1 MKLQFFAT
9 TRRSL
14 GYDLDMELLSPS
26 PFCSQQVTYIT
37 KDYLPRDKVTKE
49 HIISIIGTRY
59 TYDTNMV
66 ELEMAKC
73 QLMKSKFL
81 RFSRN
86 EIVKGYV
93 KVAGNLGWKLEGQP
107 ITKMSHLYEYIQ
119 IQKWDEKLRKELHFL
134 QYKRFKVDALFVRWD
149 RTLAEKFCK
158 IHNIVIK
165 DDDGIERS
173 EIEDKRRGIT
183 RECFLSLA
191 TMIKNDYNKKLRIVC
206 EKVHGGSIKER
217 ADTAQVKDGK
227 ASTGGTR
234 HFAFHEDFVRIVN
247 KCDDTS
253 TVVIKE
259 IEKLKEDNRRL
270 KEEVASLR
278 QDRSDKFS
286 DFVFDE
292 MDDFTVSVVILL
304 LLLIISS
311 YLMFFLN

>member
-1 MKLQFFAT
+1 
-9 TRRSL
+9 
-14 GYDLDMELLSPS
+14 
-26 PFCSQQVTYIT
+26 
-37 KDYLPRDKVTKE
+37 
-49 HIISIIGTRY
+49 
-59 TYDTNMV
+59 
-66 ELEMAKC
+66 
-73 QLMKSKFL
+73 
-81 RFSRN
+81 
-86 EIVKGYV
+86 
-93 KVAGNLGWKLEGQP
+93 
-107 ITKMSHLYEYIQ
+107 
-119 IQKWDEKLRKELHFL
+119 
-134 QYKRFKVDALFVRWD
+134 
-149 RTLAEKFCK
+149 
-158 IHNIVIK
+158 
-165 DDDGIERS
+165 
-173 EIEDKRRGIT
+173 
-183 RECFLSLA
+183 
-191 TMIKNDYNKKLRIVC
+191 MIKNDYNKKLRIVC

-227 ASTGGTR
+227 ASTGVTR
-234 HFAFHEDFVRIVN
+234 HFAFNEDFVRIVN